1 MPNLS
6 AILEK
11 YPQIKA
17 AITQDDG
24 RSTVCLPPR

>member
-11 YPQIKA
+11 YPNIKA
-17 AITQDDG
+17 AITQDNG
-24 RSTVCLPPR
+24 ASTVCPPPR